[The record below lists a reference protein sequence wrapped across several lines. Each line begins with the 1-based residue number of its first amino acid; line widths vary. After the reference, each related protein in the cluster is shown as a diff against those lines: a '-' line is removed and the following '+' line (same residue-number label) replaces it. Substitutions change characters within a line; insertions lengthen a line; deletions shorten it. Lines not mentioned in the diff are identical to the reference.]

1 MYRGG
6 GFWFWLKYI
15 ILLVLVVFGYFELK
29 LLNVFNFWYSLF
41 FIVCM
46 FDVLL
51 MIFLLIRFDRVRV
64 ILCIVLNSCV
74 VNVVDMGVWMNRDVI
89 MLVKLIIV

>member
-1 MYRGG
+1 
-6 GFWFWLKYI
+6 
-15 ILLVLVVFGYFELK
+15 
-29 LLNVFNFWYSLF
+29 
-41 FIVCM
+41 M

-89 MLVKLIIV
+89 M